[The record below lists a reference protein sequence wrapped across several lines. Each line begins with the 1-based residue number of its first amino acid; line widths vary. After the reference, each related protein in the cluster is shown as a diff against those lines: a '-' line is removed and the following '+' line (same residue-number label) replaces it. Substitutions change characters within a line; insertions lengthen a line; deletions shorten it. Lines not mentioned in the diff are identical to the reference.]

1 MKIRHGYVRFPACG
15 GLFESFARPIFS
27 IALEHL
33 KVAHLT
39 RKNIIMNLIVSDIAF
54 KDFFQVIWKV
64 ASEKS
69 EKQ

>member
-39 RKNIIMNLIVSDIAF
+39 RKNVIMNLIVSDIAL
-54 KDFFQVIWKV
+54 
-64 ASEKS
+64 
-69 EKQ
+69 

>member
-39 RKNIIMNLIVSDIAF
+39 RFKIVMNLIVSDIALKGF
-54 KDFFQVIWKV
+54 L
-64 ASEKS
+64 
-69 EKQ
+69 

>member
-39 RKNIIMNLIVSDIAF
+39 RKKLS
-54 KDFFQVIWKV
+54 
-64 ASEKS
+64 
-69 EKQ
+69 